1 LSYLKEASISIIKKS
16 LKTYKSLPKFNYIS
30 TTPLF
35 SPQSTTKLINLTTS
49 LSPPF
54 PSPFQSLTCLP
65 SDCKNF
71 TSCYSF
77 SPPSSFCR
85 ASSAK
90 CFLSSPAELLLL
102 STSVCENSLH
112 AHSLMTALQSFASE
126 EAKPTYA
133 VGSVI
138 WDNGE
143 VYEGEFVDSK
153 MAGFGRY
160 VWPSG
165 QVYEGQWLAGR
176 MHGQGYMWMVS
187 GDVYQGRF
195 VDGRMAGPGTKYY
208 SNCRSEAKEK
218 WEH

>member
-1 LSYLKEASISIIKKS
+1 
-16 LKTYKSLPKFNYIS
+16 
-30 TTPLF
+30 
-35 SPQSTTKLINLTTS
+35 
-49 LSPPF
+49 
-54 PSPFQSLTCLP
+54 
-65 SDCKNF
+65 
-71 TSCYSF
+71 
-77 SPPSSFCR
+77 
-85 ASSAK
+85 
-90 CFLSSPAELLLL
+90 
-102 STSVCENSLH
+102 
-112 AHSLMTALQSFASE
+112 MTALQSFASE

-176 MHGQGYMWMVS
+176 MHGQGYMWMDS